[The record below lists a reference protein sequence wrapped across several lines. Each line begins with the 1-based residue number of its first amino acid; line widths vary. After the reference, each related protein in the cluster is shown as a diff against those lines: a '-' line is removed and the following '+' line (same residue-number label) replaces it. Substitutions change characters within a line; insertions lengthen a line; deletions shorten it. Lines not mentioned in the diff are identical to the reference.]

1 MPAADPI
8 QRKPVAMPVTMTDAY
23 RVDGMT
29 CSGCARSVSN
39 AITKAA
45 PNAAVT
51 VDLATGTVMV
61 AGGIPAELVQ
71 QAVEA
76 AGFDFGG
83 AAA

>member
-1 MPAADPI
+1 MA
-8 QRKPVAMPVTMTDAY
+8 DAY
-23 RVDGMT
+23 KVDGMT
-29 CSGCARSVSN
+29 CGGCARSVSN

-45 PNAAVT
+45 PDAAVT
-51 VDLATGTVMV
+51 VDLATGTVLV
-61 AGGIPAELVQ
+61 DGGVSADVVR